1 MNEKPSASLTL
12 TLMPKSNRQ
21 PLNVTKNVEM
31 KFVPLPKEATKIIL
45 LLSVMSNLMVLVKIS
60 GVL

>member
-21 PLNVTKNVEM
+21 PLNVTKNIEM
-31 KFVPLPKEATKIIL
+31 KFVTFPKEATKIIL
-45 LLSVMSNLMVLVKIS
+45 LLSVMSILMVLVKIS